1 MNTQNLSPLGWT
13 GWISLQSKGLSKV
26 FSITTAQS
34 IKVHSLKMKENI
46 SVGLEIQS
54 SQIQNREIVCG
65 GGRSLVGLNMHLKV
79 LIRTFWVGHGADLAV

>member
-1 MNTQNLSPLGWT
+1 
-13 GWISLQSKGLSKV
+13 
-26 FSITTAQS
+26 
-34 IKVHSLKMKENI
+34 MKENI

-54 SQIQNREIVCG
+54 SQIQNREIFCG